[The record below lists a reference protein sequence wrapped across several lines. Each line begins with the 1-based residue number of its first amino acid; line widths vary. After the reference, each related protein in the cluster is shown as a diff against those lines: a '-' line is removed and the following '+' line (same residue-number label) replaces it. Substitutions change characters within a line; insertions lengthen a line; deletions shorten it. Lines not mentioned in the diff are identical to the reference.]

1 MDGPDALKRIQPR
14 RPYKFYNFIAVY
26 IFRLRAAHDSFPE
39 FPFGGLKLIYKLILK
54 RLPAEITV
62 FTITIFQIK
71 LLKQLIFN
79 RINADTMIDRIFQD
93 KLTIFFKI
101 LMIYSFFQKKLI
113 QQ

>member
-14 RPYKFYNFIAVY
+14 RPDKFEKLIAVSL
-26 IFRLRAAHDSFPE
+26 FLLRAAHDSIPAY
-39 FPFGGLKLIYKLILK
+39 PFRGFILIYKLILK